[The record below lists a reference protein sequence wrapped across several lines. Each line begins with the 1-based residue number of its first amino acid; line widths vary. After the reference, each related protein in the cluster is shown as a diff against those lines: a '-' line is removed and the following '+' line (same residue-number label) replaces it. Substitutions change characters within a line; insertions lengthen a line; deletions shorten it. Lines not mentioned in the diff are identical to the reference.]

1 MCPCHFIDGQCIIR
15 IHLICSVCLE
25 CIFYSAVNVDAIAET
40 IKCWHLTVRLTG
52 AADSADGSLIS
63 QSRADYISKLL
74 QARGVPVDKIQTVA
88 EGGIEWFTPFA
99 VNRQLKLN
107 LCCNNLYWFY
117 FMIYPRE
124 DSCEVP
130 ISYLYLLKA
139 SFPNCHKYL
148 SISFTVKSSNL

>member
-52 AADSADGSLIS
+52 AADSAAGSADGNMLIS

-74 QARGVPVDKIQTVA
+74 QARGVPEDKIQTVA

-99 VNRQLKLN
+99 VNRQCKIELVL
-107 LCCNNLYWFY
+107 
-117 FMIYPRE
+117 
-124 DSCEVP
+124 
-130 ISYLYLLKA
+130 
-139 SFPNCHKYL
+139 
-148 SISFTVKSSNL
+148 